1 MGSNPKVSVI
11 VPIYNV
17 EKYLRECLDS
27 IQSQT
32 YTDFECIMINDG
44 SVDKSKEIAESYL
57 NDKRFILVNQD
68 NSGQSVARNKGIKM
82 SRGEFLC
89 FVDSDDIINIRLLE
103 ILLAYEKNDYDI
115 IEADFTT
122 NREKFDN
129 ENCENV
135 SITFKGEGE
144 EVLKACIDT
153 WAITHQPVAKLYR
166 KSLIESNLFPEGLI
180 YEDLYTGIAVLKEIR
195 RAIKINVIGYY
206 YRPNPNGTMKGSNIE
221 KQLDIFKICEL
232 LEEYYADKPNLKH
245 YINTVIFHN
254 IAQRYLE
261 IKKYTNVYDD
271 KFNQWLNKYS
281 KNAYPNNHYLKTYK
295 IYPEKFYYVKRLEQL
310 CKLLATKLK
319 KGILM
324 WKK

>member
-1 MGSNPKVSVI
+1 M
-11 VPIYNV
+11 
-17 EKYLRECLDS
+17 
-27 IQSQT
+27 
-32 YTDFECIMINDG
+32 
-44 SVDKSKEIAESYL
+44 
-57 NDKRFILVNQD
+57 
-68 NSGQSVARNKGIKM
+68 
-82 SRGEFLC
+82 
-89 FVDSDDIINIRLLE
+89 
-103 ILLAYEKNDYDI
+103 
-115 IEADFTT
+115 
-122 NREKFDN
+122 
-129 ENCENV
+129 
-135 SITFKGEGE
+135 
-144 EVLKACIDT
+144 LKACIDT

-166 KSLIESNLFPEGLI
+166 KSLIKSNLFPEGLI

-232 LEEYYADKPNLKH
+232 LEEYYVDKPNLKH

-281 KNAYPNNHYLKTYK
+281 MNAYPNNHYLKTYK
-295 IYPEKFYYVKRLEQL
+295 IYPEKFYYVKNLEQL
-310 CKLLATKLK
+310 YKQFATKLK
-319 KGILM
+319 KGILV

>member
-1 MGSNPKVSVI
+1 MSPNPKVSVI

-27 IQSQT
+27 IQNQT

-44 SVDKSKEIAESYL
+44 SVDKSREIAESYL
-57 NDKRFILVNQD
+57 NDKRFILVNQN

-82 SRGEFLC
+82 SRGGFLC
-89 FVDSDDIINIRLLE
+89 FVDSDDIINIKLLE
-103 ILLAYEKNDYDI
+103 ILLAYEKGDYDI

-254 IAQRYLE
+254 IAQRY
-261 IKKYTNVYDD
+261 
-271 KFNQWLNKYS
+271 
-281 KNAYPNNHYLKTYK
+281 
-295 IYPEKFYYVKRLEQL
+295 
-310 CKLLATKLK
+310 
-319 KGILM
+319 
-324 WKK
+324 